1 MTNMTATARRTLR
14 EAGREPASP
23 AAAAPDALPF
33 RAAPHNLEAEQA
45 LLGAILVNNEAHDRV
60 SGFLEPYHFFDP
72 LHQQIYET
80 LAALIGT
87 GKQATPI
94 TLKTFFESAEPIGSG
109 LSVPAYLGQLA
120 ANATTIINVR
130 DYARTVYDLAVRRQ
144 LIVIGEDLVNTAY
157 DSPVDF
163 PPKEQIEEARAR
175 IDSLSRTAPATL
187 RALTLAELQ
196 ATELTPQAYVLEG
209 LLREQG
215 LMMLYGWRGI
225 AKTWLALGLAVAM
238 ATGGTY
244 LRWKA
249 PRARRVLYIDGEMP
263 AIAMR
268 ERLDAML
275 CDLPVERRGG
285 ALQGIR
291 LLSDSLHRDGLPD
304 LASRQGQAA
313 IDRVLGDTEVVVL
326 DNLSTLTRYGDES
339 EADSWR
345 PVQPWLL
352 KLRREGRSVVMVHH
366 AGKGGTQRGTS
377 KREDILDVV
386 LQLRHPADYEPTQGA
401 RFEVHYEKARGLIG
415 DQAAPLEASL
425 VMSGGRA
432 TWTWQPL
439 ADARDAEILEMHEDG
454 TSIRAIAREMRLSKG
469 AVERALKRARAARQG

>member
-1 MTNMTATARRTLR
+1 MQRLPHSGPHVNGAVDGAHTQRKCAR
-14 EAGREPASP
+14 
-23 AAAAPDALPF
+23 DIDDLPF
-33 RAAPHNLEAEQA
+33 RAAPQNLEAEQA
-45 LLGAILVNNEAHDRV
+45 LLGAILVSNEAYGRV
-60 SGFLEPYHFFDP
+60 SGFLEPQHFFDP
-72 LHQQIYET
+72 LHAQIYET
-80 LAALIGT
+80 AAQLIT
-87 GKQATPI
+87 DSKQATPI
-94 TLKTFFESAEPIGSG
+94 TLKTFFESAEPIGG

-120 ANATTIINVR
+120 ANATTISDAP
-130 DYARTVYDLAVRRQ
+130 DYARIVHDLWARRQ
-144 LIVIGEDLVNTAY
+144 LILIGEDMVSTAY
-157 DSPVDF
+157 DLPVSLD
-163 PPKEQIEEARAR
+163 PAEQMAKACQRL
-175 IDSLSRTAPATL
+175 DSLSRTAPATL
-187 RALTLAELQ
+187 RAVTVADLQ
-196 ATELTPQAYVLEG
+196 AMELIPQAYVLEG

-249 PRARRVLYIDGEMP
+249 PRPRRVLYIDGEMP

-275 CDLPVERRGG
+275 CDLPVGRRGD

-313 IDRVLGDTEVVVL
+313 LDRILGDAEVVIL

-377 KREDILDVV
+377 KREDVLDVV

-425 VMSGGRA
+425 VMTGGRA
-432 TWTWQPL
+432 TWSWQPL
-439 ADARDAEILEMHEDG
+439 ADARDAEILEMSEAG
-454 TSIRAIAREMRLSKG
+454 TSIRAIARELRLSKG
-469 AVERALKRARAARQG
+469 AVERALKRAKAGR